1 MSLLTPHAERRF
13 QAPLRTLALS
23 GENWRG
29 VSGSMLAEQYA
40 RHRAE
45 MKEAMKMVEVESQRF
60 TSRPRRGAATASGQG
75 WFNGLLQLIGVAE
88 APGHRFS

>member
-29 VSGSMLAEQYA
+29 LSRSRLAEQYA

-45 MKEAMKMVEVESQRF
+45 MNEAMMMVEAQSERF
-60 TSRPRRGAATASGQG
+60 ASRRRTGPATASGQG
-75 WFNGLLQLIGVAE
+75 WFNRVLQRLGFAD
-88 APGHRFS
+88 PSGHLMS

>member
-13 QAPLRTLALS
+13 QAPLRTLAMS

-29 VSGSMLAEQYA
+29 VSRSMLAEQYA

-45 MKEAMKMVEVESQRF
+45 MNEAMKMVEAESERF
-60 TSRPRRGAATASGQG
+60 TSRPRRGAAKANGQG
-75 WFNGLLQLIGVAE
+75 WSKRLLQLFRLTE
-88 APGHRFS
+88 APDHTFT

>member
-13 QAPLRTLALS
+13 QAPLRTLAMS

-29 VSGSMLAEQYA
+29 LSRSKLAEQYA

-45 MKEAMKMVEVESQRF
+45 MNEAMKMVEAESERF
-60 TSRPRRGAATASGQG
+60 TSKPRKGTATASGQG
-75 WFNGLLQLIGVAE
+75 WFNRLLQLLGLAQ
-88 APGHRFS
+88 APDHTFT

>member
-1 MSLLTPHAERRF
+1 MSLLTPHAERRL

-29 VSGSMLAEQYA
+29 HPRRKLAEQYA

-45 MKEAMKMVEVESQRF
+45 MNEAMKMAEAKSQRF
-60 TSRPRRGAATASGQG
+60 TSRPRKGAATANGQG
-75 WFNGLLQLIGVAE
+75 WSNRLLQLLGLAE
-88 APGHRFS
+88 APDHTFT

>member
-1 MSLLTPHAERRF
+1 MSLITPHAERRM

-29 VSGSMLAEQYA
+29 LSRSRLAEQYA

-45 MKEAMKMVEVESQRF
+45 MNEAMKMVEAECERF
-60 TSRPRRGAATASGQG
+60 TSRPRRRATAASGRG
-75 WFNGLLQLIGVAE
+75 WFKSLLQQFGNAKARE
-88 APGHRFS
+88 ATFP